1 MTTSSKNSN
10 CLKEAVVTLISDN
23 GSNCLC
29 RIIDTIE
36 FDPWKYALLSKMDGD
51 ELGTLVVLRVAQGD
65 HSVIFE
71 AIDDDAEFDFVLAEF
86 EKQTEISARTQR
98 LAKNVF

>member
-1 MTTSSKNSN
+1 MTTSSKYGIG
-10 CLKEAVVTLISDN
+10 LKEAVVTLISDN

-29 RIIDTIE
+29 QIIDTFE

-51 ELGTLVVLRVAQGD
+51 EHGTLVVMRVTQGD

-71 AIDDDAEFDFVLAEF
+71 AIDDDTEFDFVLAEF

-98 LAKNVF
+98 LAKSVF